1 MKSSHKNL
9 KLFKSSSRQCLFSTQ
24 TSISRLEGVRRIME
38 EYNGDTFVIILGV
51 DSLFNRGSVKAASY
65 LLFNAYEV
73 NCSGLTECTHEL
85 DILEDMFM
93 CIHLNEVIL
102 YCNFASFSLISPYVS
117 HWPNLRIHY
126 VNENY
131 MIDPEKHEDVK
142 ISVFEST
149 LSNFKRIIIPYTDP
163 QSDRN
168 KMFNKLMIENWPLVQ
183 SYAYDI
189 RRQLSREFFTLSRE
203 VIDVGDSLC
212 QLTERIDPVFIEC
225 FVSKTIIS
233 FATSFELALRTI
245 DSTYQFNQ
253 SQELTEKQIEGLTN
267 IYKYSNKRDNDH
279 IKRCICP
286 PFLLYGINTTK
297 NYLKFPYTLS
307 LKTHRNDNIHMIIHG
322 SEQTVGISCERTYFM
337 QKSIRPNNKQN
348 TLLKTLIEI
357 YLHIINAVAMLIK
370 QIKTTLTD
378 LDEIAT
384 KIKEGI
390 EKKINFV
397 KYDKIDI
404 EFEYV
409 HGKRSEA
416 VHLITLLVRI
426 YDIQDEDGQTVGS
439 MGFKDTLL
447 ISSLKLNT
455 ILISRNVINL
465 TENIPYICY
474 WTPIEEFLK
483 LIEKEIDGREKCL
496 LNGELEIVT
505 IPVGNMCLSLIN
517 CICYHNR
524 IILYGKRHGV
534 SALEPK
540 KINHFRSSDTSQS
553 DLIELQFNPDIFK
566 NANEFISP
574 YLYSAL
580 LEEID
585 ETGRHTSIWLI
596 VKQRSKIRRLLIKN
610 VFPVWRSTGLL
621 EVPSN
626 KPNHCVTKASF
637 ISHHLEQEFSKTTS
651 DDDTI
656 SGKKLGEKSE
666 FKDEDCNLLMA
677 QLLTHQPSTK
687 HWIQIFRDELS
698 HVEASVCFNVPI
710 PTANTCVNLCLK
722 CGINPQSYI
731 IMEHGQKIDWNYII
745 NEAVIGKNIQ
755 VYNKYKET
763 PFNVTDR
770 VPNDHPEISKL
781 QFKETNSSDN
791 RKFNCMKL
799 ASSLTMLKNPLTI
812 TVICGP
818 PGSRKELVVVNIL
831 NFVKE
836 CIEWIEI
843 KPDNSD
849 EITTSLHNALLKYC
863 EIQCKINNG
872 NGLKPRCHGI
882 LLCPDIIGS
891 REILASIAELHQ
903 KIEVNENTTLIK
915 IGCVATCVD
924 LRMAIMDNGRM
935 TFPGVLELIAEGW
948 TNYLLLTGPAKSN
961 QVNATK
967 MGVPFTEIE
976 ELLHSVNPRLS
987 HLFIPDGKTENS
999 HTLEALM
1006 DENEFS
1012 NPTLQ
1017 RARLLSY
1024 PSLCTL
1030 TPPSPRLRNI
1040 TLHFNRQ
1047 LDRKLLMNA
1056 LNGIFKDLKPW
1067 PFHGNIYTLCGQIA
1081 FVDDSSKLYELDYVT
1096 LSGINCLYQVNK
1108 KSNRKDKPY
1117 WLTCTI
1123 ADSSNNME
1131 NSNELNNLF
1140 ANWIRET
1147 IAKHEKPREL
1157 IKRSDLTEE
1166 DFNKIHERYHLY
1178 PLPQGWYYTGTYYVN
1193 MDGEK
1198 LFQHP
1203 SINQFI
1209 EEYIEGENTKIEARN
1224 ARLRC
1229 HPVPDL
1235 FS

>member
-1 MKSSHKNL
+1 MIGGYITPDNIDRDFFIPCFERCLSDPGSMKFSSYK
-9 KLFKSSSRQCLFSTQ
+9 FIACLFRQ
-24 TSISRLEGVRRIME
+24 
-38 EYNGDTFVIILGV
+38 
-51 DSLFNRGSVKAASY
+51 
-65 LLFNAYEV
+65 
-73 NCSGLTECTHEL
+73 HQ
-85 DILEDMFM
+85 
-93 CIHLNEVIL
+93 
-102 YCNFASFSLISPYVS
+102 
-117 HWPNLRIHY
+117 
-126 VNENY
+126 
-131 MIDPEKHEDVK
+131 
-142 ISVFEST
+142 
-149 LSNFKRIIIPYTDP
+149 SN
-163 QSDRN
+163 S
-168 KMFNKLMIENWPLVQ
+168 
-183 SYAYDI
+183 
-189 RRQLSREFFTLSRE
+189 
-203 VIDVGDSLC
+203 
-212 QLTERIDPVFIEC
+212 
-225 FVSKTIIS
+225 
-233 FATSFELALRTI
+233 
-245 DSTYQFNQ
+245 
-253 SQELTEKQIEGLTN
+253 
-267 IYKYSNKRDNDH
+267 
-279 IKRCICP
+279 
-286 PFLLYGINTTK
+286 
-297 NYLKFPYTLS
+297 
-307 LKTHRNDNIHMIIHG
+307 
-322 SEQTVGISCERTYFM
+322 
-337 QKSIRPNNKQN
+337 
-348 TLLKTLIEI
+348 
-357 YLHIINAVAMLIK
+357 
-370 QIKTTLTD
+370 
-378 LDEIAT
+378 
-384 KIKEGI
+384 
-390 EKKINFV
+390 
-397 KYDKIDI
+397 
-404 EFEYV
+404 
-409 HGKRSEA
+409 
-416 VHLITLLVRI
+416 
-426 YDIQDEDGQTVGS
+426 
-439 MGFKDTLL
+439 
-447 ISSLKLNT
+447 
-455 ILISRNVINL
+455 
-465 TENIPYICY
+465 
-474 WTPIEEFLK
+474 PIEEFL
-483 LIEKEIDGREKCL
+483 KEIDGREKCL

-505 IPVGNMCLSLIN
+505 IPVGNMCPSLN
-517 CICYHNR
+517 
-524 IILYGKRHGV
+524 
-534 SALEPK
+534 
-540 KINHFRSSDTSQS
+540 TSQP
-553 DLIELQFNPDIFK
+553 DLIELQFNPNILK
-566 NANEFISP
+566 NANESVSP

-585 ETGRHTSIWLI
+585 ETGPHTSIWLI

-626 KPNHCVTKASF
+626 KPNHCATKASF

-651 DDDTI
+651 NDNTL
-656 SGKKLGEKSE
+656 SGKKLDEKSE
-666 FKDEDCNLLMA
+666 FKDEDCNLFMA

-710 PTANTCVNLCLK
+710 PTANTCANLCLK
-722 CGINPQSYI
+722 CGINPQSYM
-731 IMEHGQKIDWNYII
+731 IMEHGQKVDWNYII
-745 NEAVIGKNIQ
+745 NEAVIGTNIQ

-763 PFNVTDR
+763 PFNVKNR
-770 VPNDHPEISKL
+770 VPNDHLEISKL

-791 RKFNCMKL
+791 RNFNCTKL

-818 PGSRKELVVVNIL
+818 PGSRKELVVANIL

-843 KPDNSD
+843 KPNNSD

-863 EIQCKINNG
+863 EIQCKINDS

-903 KIEVNENTTLIK
+903 KLEVNENSTLIK

-948 TNYLLLTGPAKSN
+948 TNYLLLTGPPKSN

-1006 DENEFS
+1006 DENKFS

-1040 TLHFNRQ
+1040 TLHFNQQ
-1047 LDRKLLMNA
+1047 LDRKLFINA

-1108 KSNRKDKPY
+1108 KSNRNDKPY

-1147 IAKHEKPREL
+1147 IAKYEKPREL

-1166 DFNKIHERYHLY
+1166 DFNKIHLYGTMKKLAGKYSKPERPVKDKEGKQITEIQQQQDRWVEYFEELLNMSAPKNPPDIEAVHTD
-1178 PLPQGWYYTGTYYVN
+1178 LPIDVN
-1193 MDGEK
+1193 PPTTEEIRMVIRQIKSGKAAGPDNIPVEALKNKDGELIGDEFK
-1198 LFQHP
+1198 D
-1203 SINQFI
+1203 
-1209 EEYIEGENTKIEARN
+1209 YIELA
-1224 ARLRC
+1224 
-1229 HPVPDL
+1229 
-1235 FS
+1235 